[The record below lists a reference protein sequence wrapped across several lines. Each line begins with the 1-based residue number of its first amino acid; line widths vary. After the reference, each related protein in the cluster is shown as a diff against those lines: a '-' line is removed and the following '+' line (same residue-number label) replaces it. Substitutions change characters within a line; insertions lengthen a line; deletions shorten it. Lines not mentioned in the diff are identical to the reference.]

1 MCFTFPY
8 TPTQNFP
15 HPLASIKKS
24 NVDPGYTNF
33 MSYPLVEM
41 MVWQGLGDL
50 VNDFRVKTL
59 NLDPVSTLWAPGASY
74 RMHVPFTY
82 LWSPGLIPKPP
93 DWGSEID
100 IAGFV
105 FLDLAS
111 SFKPPKDLEDFLN
124 AGDKPIYIGFGSIV
138 VDDADAFTQMVF
150 KAVEKAGVRALV
162 SKGWGGLGGEN
173 IPDNIFMLENTPH
186 DWLFP
191 RVSACVIHGGAGT
204 VAIALKCGLPT
215 MVVPF
220 FGDQHFWGQMIGSAG
235 AGPEA
240 VPYKYLDVDKLAE
253 GIEFCLTD
261 EARQAAG
268 EIAKSIELEGDGAE
282 NAVKSFHK
290 HLQLTPP
297 NSIRCSIFKD
307 RVAAWKPKHS
317 HVKLSP
323 LAADMLVSSG
333 QLTWKQLRLHRHME
347 WNDFEGP
354 GEPITGI
361 TGSIA
366 KSVGNVF
373 GGVGGVP
380 KRMHQTTKKRKK
392 LEKEAE
398 QDAQKGKQTERN
410 GHEGAIP
417 GSTPN
422 PPPHTNSQPMTAEEA
437 AEEYVGDVTTGFGQA
452 ASALAKAP
460 VDLSV
465 ALAQGFHNAPRLYGD
480 DTVRRPVRVTG
491 IRSGLE
497 AARKEF
503 GYGVYDGFT
512 GVVRL
517 PVRGAKNEGV
527 VGFAKGTGMGL
538 MGLVLK
544 NVSAI
549 VGPFGYTLKGV
560 VKQVERR
567 KQPFKYVRRGR
578 IIQGQREA
586 NKLDEKEKA
595 SMQKQAV
602 DNWGLL
608 KELENEIAS
617 GDGQRGIVGQ
627 FDKVLLDTSVLY
639 EDIDDAR
646 EALQALK
653 SGESLEQVT
662 RKVLGIEDESKTA
675 DGRHSKHIR
684 GSLNL
689 GSKSRK
695 SLSGLSSRSRK
706 SLSGMSNKSRKSLSS
721 PTPRDSVSS
730 PTRQRNGSVDGLSS
744 KSRQSLRSP
753 NREEPR
759 RTLSSTVEGDERNGL

>member
-1 MCFTFPY
+1 M
-8 TPTQNFP
+8 
-15 HPLASIKKS
+15 
-24 NVDPGYTNF
+24 
-33 MSYPLVEM
+33 
-41 MVWQGLGDL
+41 
-50 VNDFRVKTL
+50 
-59 NLDPVSTLWAPGASY
+59 
-74 RMHVPFTY
+74 
-82 LWSPGLIPKPP
+82 
-93 DWGSEID
+93 
-100 IAGFV
+100 
-105 FLDLAS
+105 
-111 SFKPPKDLEDFLN
+111 
-124 AGDKPIYIGFGSIV
+124 
-138 VDDADAFTQMVF
+138 
-150 KAVEKAGVRALV
+150 
-162 SKGWGGLGGEN
+162 
-173 IPDNIFMLENTPH
+173 
-186 DWLFP
+186 
-191 RVSACVIHGGAGT
+191 
-204 VAIALKCGLPT
+204 
-215 MVVPF
+215 
-220 FGDQHFWGQMIGSAG
+220 
-235 AGPEA
+235 
-240 VPYKYLDVDKLAE
+240 
-253 GIEFCLTD
+253 
-261 EARQAAG
+261 
-268 EIAKSIELEGDGAE
+268 
-282 NAVKSFHK
+282 
-290 HLQLTPP
+290 
-297 NSIRCSIFKD
+297 
-307 RVAAWKPKHS
+307 
-317 HVKLSP
+317 
-323 LAADMLVSSG
+323 
-333 QLTWKQLRLHRHME
+333 
-347 WNDFEGP
+347 
-354 GEPITGI
+354 
-361 TGSIA
+361 
-366 KSVGNVF
+366 
-373 GGVGGVP
+373 
-380 KRMHQTTKKRKK
+380 
-392 LEKEAE
+392 
-398 QDAQKGKQTERN
+398 
-410 GHEGAIP
+410 
-417 GSTPN
+417 
-422 PPPHTNSQPMTAEEA
+422 
-437 AEEYVGDVTTGFGQA
+437 
-452 ASALAKAP
+452 
-460 VDLSV
+460 
-465 ALAQGFHNAPRLYGD
+465 
-480 DTVRRPVRVTG
+480 RRPVRVTG